1 MIKKGNMMRTFITL
15 IFASMAL
22 MACAGGNYPA
32 AAAGGPN
39 LLIMGEDADP
49 DSIPRK
55 NRAFKRI
62 MAALS
67 NEFGDNGY
75 KVYDETLIT
84 LENFKQGRIRRTDAE
99 IIDIAKSIEN
109 KRIDIIVIFTVYPRF
124 KKLSYVNK
132 STPRIEARLLNVRSG
147 QKLGNFE
154 IIAATRNLSPSCDRI
169 CVVEDVGS
177 QAKEIAQ
184 DVGAVLVERLK
195 RYTRSSGI
203 SNHSF
208 AQKSQGRMT
217 SEYTVIIN
225 GFKRKTVRDME
236 EMLLALRGYVGSR
249 TLSSSIK
256 NVKYTYETKKSTIA
270 LVGSIEHILDS
281 LDLEGVVRFSGDT
294 ITVLSTEMSQ

>member
-1 MIKKGNMMRTFITL
+1 MRKFITL
-15 IFASMAL
+15 IFVSLSL
-22 MACAGGNYPA
+22 MACASGQYPA
-32 AAAGGPN
+32 SAANGPN
-39 LLIMGEDADP
+39 LLIMGEDANR
-49 DSIPRK
+49 DSIART
-55 NRAFKRI
+55 NQAFKRV

-67 NEFGDNGY
+67 NEFGDNGFR
-75 KVYDETLIT
+75 VYDETLIS
-84 LENFKQGRIRRTDAE
+84 LENFKQGRVRRSDAE

-147 QKLGNFE
+147 RKLGNFE

-195 RYTRSSGI
+195 RYTRSSEI

-208 AQKSQGRMT
+208 AKKSKGRMT
-217 SEYTVIIN
+217 SEYTIIIN
-225 GFKRKTVRDME
+225 GFKRETVRDME
-236 EMLLALRGYVGSR
+236 EMLLALRGYVGSQTIR
-249 TLSSSIK
+249 SSIK
-256 NVKYTYETKKSTIA
+256 TVKYTYETKESTIA

-281 LDLEGVVRFSGDT
+281 LDLKGIVRFSGDT
-294 ITVLSTEMSQ
+294 IRVRSTVMNQ

>member
-1 MIKKGNMMRTFITL
+1 MRKFITL

-147 QKLGNFE
+147 RKLGNFE
-154 IIAATRNLSPSCDRI
+154 IIAATRNLSSSCDRI

-195 RYTRSSGI
+195 RYTRSSTI
-203 SNHSF
+203 SNSTF
-208 AQKSQGRMT
+208 SQKSSGKMT

-225 GFKRKTVRDME
+225 GFKRHTVREMEDMLFSLPSYIGHE
-236 EMLLALRGYVGSR
+236 TLR
-249 TLSSSIK
+249 SSSK
-256 NVKYTYETKKSTIA
+256 TAKYTYETKAKTGPLIRA
-270 LVGSIEHILDS
+270 LERILET
-281 LDLEGVVRFSGDT
+281 LDLKGIVRHSGD
-294 ITVLSTEMSQ
+294 IIRVRSTNMSQ